1 MVFSSA
7 LFLVFF
13 LPLFLLVYF
22 ITPRKWKNHVA
33 LTGSVVFYT
42 WGAPVFSLLLLLS
55 GALDYLISGSIVNG
69 SSQARRWLALGV
81 GYNVLT
87 LFIFKYFNFFTEN
100 AAAVAKAL
108 GLGFP
113 HYMEVAL
120 PIGISF
126 FTFQKISYLVDVYR
140 GDTPPAKKL
149 IDYWLFVF
157 LFPQLIA
164 GPIVRY
170 KDIASQIT
178 GRFESGRWAERL
190 SGVFRFVLGLSKK
203 VLVADALAPFVDQAF
218 VAENLS
224 SPTAWLALL
233 AYAMQIYFDFS
244 GYSDMAIGLGKMMD
258 FHFPEN
264 FNWPYI
270 SRGFMEFWRRWHITL
285 GSWMRDYLYIPLGGN
300 RGPVIRTLFNLWL
313 VFLLSGLWHG
323 ASWNFVTWGAWHGLF
338 ISLDRFTA
346 LFRRLPSM
354 VSMLLTFGLVTLG
367 WVWFRADTLAGA
379 LRYWDMLFAF
389 ETGTTLL
396 PTARQG
402 TVLVIALLFSL
413 VPVSFHPRFMYLV
426 EAGGGYSNLIR
437 TGVCILL
444 FILCL
449 GQLALTGGQPFIYFR
464 F

>member
-7 LFLVFF
+7 LFLVYF

-22 ITPRKWKNHVA
+22 ITPQKWKNLVA
-33 LTGSVVFYT
+33 LAGSVVFYT

-55 GALDYLISGSIVNG
+55 GALDFAVSRRLCNG
-69 SSQARRWLALGV
+69 GPQSRRWLALGV
-81 GYNVLT
+81 GYNLLT
-87 LFIFKYFNFFTEN
+87 LLVFKYFNFFIEN
-100 AAAVAKAL
+100 ASAVAKVF

-113 HYMEVAL
+113 AYMEIAL

-126 FTFQKISYLVDVYR
+126 FTFQKISYLADVYR
-140 GDTPPAKKL
+140 GDTPRAEKL
-149 IDYWLFVF
+149 SDYWLFVF

-170 KDIASQIT
+170 KDIATQLT
-178 GRFESGRWAERL
+178 GRFDSGNWQGRL

-218 VAENLS
+218 ATGNLS

-285 GSWMRDYLYIPLGGN
+285 STWMRDYLYIPLGGN
-300 RGPVIRTLFNLWL
+300 RGTMARTAFNLWL

-323 ASWNFVTWGAWHGLF
+323 ASWNFVIWGAWHGLF
-338 ISLDRFTA
+338 ISLDRFTG
-346 LFRRLPSM
+346 LFKRLPGIFSM
-354 VSMLLTFGLVTLG
+354 GLTFFLVILG

-379 LRYWDMLFAF
+379 LRYWDMLLAF
-389 ETGTTLL
+389 EAGTTLW
-396 PTARQG
+396 PTVRQG
-402 TVLVIALLFSL
+402 TVLVIALLFSWL
-413 VPVSFHPRFMYLV
+413 PVTFHGRFMYLA
-426 EAGGGYSNLIR
+426 EAGSGYSNLFR
-437 TGVCILL
+437 TVACVLL

-449 GQLALTGGQPFIYFR
+449 GQMALSGGQPFIYFR